1 MAGLTKR
8 RGTITYTEG
17 RGDIFLLQANVPLS
31 EMFGY
36 ATELRGLTSGQGSY
50 SMEYKNHEPVP
61 VQDMNAIVE
70 KFQAKMKKKEAE
82 NK

>member
-1 MAGLTKR
+1 MAGITKR
-8 RGTITYTEG
+8 RGMITYTEG
-17 RGDIFLLQANVPLS
+17 RGDIFLLQCTAPLS

-61 VQDMNAIVE
+61 IQNMGPIVE
-70 KFQAKMKKKEAE
+70 KFQAKMKKRESEGK
-82 NK
+82 